1 MERRDFLS
9 LTGTFTGGVLL
20 LPNFLHAAV
29 MRDALDRSG
38 SKLVFVQLNGG
49 NDGLNTIVPFNDPL
63 YYKHR
68 RTVAIKKND
77 VLRMNDEIGWHP
89 ALKGLA
95 DIQQQGQLTL
105 LQNVGYPNPI
115 RSHFRSQ
122 EIWQT
127 ASGSG
132 EYLDRGWLG
141 RYLDIQCKE
150 EQPTAAV
157 NIDKADNLALSGD
170 RLNSITVPNPRLYRS
185 NREEQAD
192 NTLSINPQLDFVRRI
207 ARSSAKG
214 AELIQAAL
222 SRSTTTSQY
231 PNTEIGRNLKW
242 IARLIKGD
250 LNSRIFYTSMTGFDT
265 HDNQL
270 VRHQRLMTQLSEAVT
285 AFYSELKEDKLIND
299 TTIVIFSEFGR
310 RVKDNGSGTDHGAAA
325 PMMIIGGANKGNVLG
340 ESPDLFHLDKGD
352 LKFKID
358 FRDVYA
364 SLLAD
369 RMEMN
374 PKTIGLNNKPL
385 PGIFG

>member
-29 MRDALDRSG
+29 TRDALDRSG
-38 SKLVFVQLNGG
+38 NKLVFVQLNGG

-77 VLRMNDEIGWHP
+77 VLRMNSEIGWHP
-89 ALKGLA
+89 SLKGLA

-141 RYLDIQCKE
+141 RYLDVQCKE

-170 RLNSITVPNPRLYRS
+170 RLNSITVPNPQLYRS
-185 NREEQAD
+185 NREGQAD

-207 ARSSAKG
+207 ARSSAQG

-231 PNTEIGRNLKW
+231 PNTGIGRNLKW

-285 AFYSELKEDKLIND
+285 AFYSELKEDNLIND
-299 TTIVIFSEFGR
+299 TTVVIFSEFGR